1 MEKIRLQIL
10 LNEDTHFEEMEV
22 LKMAIELLVQMQQL
36 EETKNGVWLLTPN
49 NINVILGTSAGHYSY
64 ELLSDIK
71 LSSGEKMLY
80 GPWIDGNET
89 KEIDDVSVVLYSLG
103 IVLYQ
108 LLNDNVLP
116 FVELDTTY
124 KKRTEKMKQRYYQQ
138 LPKLSG
144 CSDIL
149 LDVIRRAC
157 HYDKK
162 QRYQRIEDMLDDLQS
177 IEKELLSKQN
187 HMVKSKQAIQIG
199 SLLHARYQIKRV
211 IGSGGFGITYEAWDE
226 KMSVRVAIKEYLP
239 KSIAIRSANKKEVS
253 ILTYSDNMEY
263 RRGLERFIEEAKTLV
278 QFSSNP
284 VVVNVFDYFEENN
297 TAYIVM
303 EYLEGHSLSCELKER
318 GIFPVE
324 KGVVLMK
331 KLALSLVAIHE
342 KGIVHRDINPDN
354 VFICPDGTVRLL
366 DFGAAKYV
374 NQEGK
379 RSKTVIVTPQYAP
392 IEQFQQDAQVSTKM
406 DIYALGATMYKV
418 LTGITPLSAIDRVGQ
433 DGLILPEECI
443 EDFDSDVQGVLLK
456 CMAFDAARRYDTML
470 DIVQALESI
479 ISKEKMEERI

>member
-10 LNEDTHFEEMEV
+10 LNEDKHLGEQEIV
-22 LKMAIELLVQMQQL
+22 KMAIELLTQMQRFQ
-36 EETKNGVWLLTPN
+36 EMQRRFCLLTPN
-49 NINVILGTSAGHYSY
+49 TINVILKPSVSHYSY
-64 ELLSDIK
+64 ELSDDVE
-71 LSSGEKMLY
+71 LLSGEPMLY
-80 GPWIDGNET
+80 GPWMDEAMVEEADGVT
-89 KEIDDVSVVLYSLG
+89 TVMYSLG
-103 IVLYQ
+103 IVMYQ
-108 LLNDNVLP
+108 LLNDNKLP

-124 KKRTEKMKQRYYQQ
+124 KQRMEKMKQRHYKQ
-138 LPKLSG
+138 LPKLTG
-144 CSDIL
+144 CNDGL
-149 LDVIRRAC
+149 LDVMRRAC
-157 HYDKK
+157 HYDKT
-162 QRYQRIEDMLDDLQS
+162 QRYQRITDMLDDLQS
-177 IEKELLSKQN
+177 VEKELLLKEKQA
-187 HMVKSKQAIQIG
+187 VKSKQAMQMG
-199 SLLHARYQIKRV
+199 SLLHGRYQIKRV

-226 KMSVRVAIKEYLP
+226 KMSVHVAIKEYLP

-303 EYLEGHSLSCELKER
+303 EYLEGHSLSCELKEK

-331 KLALSLVAIHE
+331 TLALSLAAIHE

-374 NQEGK
+374 NQDGK

-392 IEQFQQDAQVSTKM
+392 IEQFQQDSQVSAKM

-418 LTGITPLSAIDRVGQ
+418 LTGITPLSAIDRVGE
-433 DGLILPEECI
+433 DGLILPKECI
-443 EDFDSDVQGVLLK
+443 DGFDSDVQGMLLK
-456 CMAFDAARRYDTML
+456 CMAFDAARRYDTMM
-470 DIVQALESI
+470 DIVQALENI
-479 ISKEKMEERI
+479 AAREKNKKI